1 MGYLSRVPDPTRI
14 VMIAEILNDSLV
26 AVPDQRATTR
36 NDAESRYRV
45 SRRGRAMYAFTDG
58 HVAML
63 EGDQSEPALNAAK
76 KPNIWRW
83 W

>member
-1 MGYLSRVPDPTRI
+1 
-14 VMIAEILNDSLV
+14 
-26 AVPDQRATTR
+26 
-36 NDAESRYRV
+36 
-45 SRRGRAMYAFTDG
+45 MYAFTDG